1 MIVLIIGH
9 FLIYAKFRGKG
20 QILLLGLKFRN
31 PRKTVGPNHYANLC
45 VGSLVITCKKAGMI
59 MVKVLVVQ
67 CGMSVRT
74 YLCSAFIIVIKDIT
88 KQRIPMIC

>member
-1 MIVLIIGH
+1 M
-9 FLIYAKFRGKG
+9 
-20 QILLLGLKFRN
+20 
-31 PRKTVGPNHYANLC
+31 GPNHYANLC